1 MHRSSERSHSPWHAS
16 STLSTLCRERR
27 ERNEAPTTY
36 LALRERTQYAWNSA
50 RARGI
55 GMSAPVLSPRIQQ
68 LLLELLRELG
78 RPATT
83 DELAQLLRERA
94 GTSKQAE

>member
-1 MHRSSERSHSPWHAS
+1 
-16 STLSTLCRERR
+16 
-27 ERNEAPTTY
+27 
-36 LALRERTQYAWNSA
+36 
-50 RARGI
+50 
-55 GMSAPVLSPRIQQ
+55 MSAPVLSPRIQQ

-83 DELAQLLRERA
+83 EELAQLLRERA